1 MKAPCV
7 VGFGIYGRSCARGD
21 LVADDD
27 GCHKVERGGPGEPC
41 GGECRREDDHAG
53 MKRRGIVE
61 IVKLEAM
68 GRGAKEEGGG
78 KGRGV
83 RVEGR

>member
-7 VGFGIYGRSCARGD
+7 VGFGIHGRSCARGD

-27 GCHKVERGGPGEPC
+27 GCYEIERRGPGEPC
-41 GGECRREDDHAG
+41 GGERRREDDHAG
-53 MKRRGIVE
+53 MKRRGVVE
-61 IVKLEAM
+61 VVELEAM

-78 KGRGV
+78 KGRGGP
-83 RVEGR
+83 VEGR